1 MTNPIEIKPSS
12 LERDFQTKCKL
23 LLSNQEEEIDALK
36 TLDGPSPL
44 RVTLAI
50 ENLNILYKEVEV
62 VQKLGL
68 DMINLEPNC
77 RTVVGNRNYH
87 GKCTKFASKTDRLR
101 RVILILRDVMVS
113 WPSRRNFCFNWLMTW
128 LKLRNFE
135 SLNRNQWVS
144 DTFFFSFQTYI
155 DM

>member
-23 LLSNQEEEIDALK
+23 LLSNLEEEIDALK

-113 WPSRRNFCFNWLMTW
+113 WPSRRKFL
-128 LKLRNFE
+128 
-135 SLNRNQWVS
+135 
-144 DTFFFSFQTYI
+144 FQLV
-155 DM
+155 DDLVEAKEF